1 MTENFPGPMAGKT
14 ALVTG
19 GAGGIG
25 RATAAGL
32 AALGARVGIIGRDKA
47 RTQAA
52 AIGIVRESGNPA
64 VDAFAA
70 GMSCQAQVRALA
82 AAVRSAYRGWMC
94 WPTTWAGSGPPGTSP
109 PTGWSAPSPS
119 TTSPPSWGSGSGAG
133 AVPLMSRDRLACLA
147 SVMKRLSR

>member
-19 GAGGIG
+19 GTGGIG

-32 AALGARVGIIGRDKA
+32 AALGARVGITGRDKA

-52 AIGIVRESGNPA
+52 ATGIVRESGNPA

-70 GMSCQAQVRALA
+70 DMSCQAGVRALA
-82 AAVRSAYRGWMC
+82 AAVRSA
-94 WPTTWAGSGPPGTSP
+94 
-109 PTGWSAPSPS
+109 SAVRVATRPEPDDLRAA
-119 TTSPPSWGSGSGAG
+119 AG
-133 AVPLMSRDRLACLA
+133 ALGGAASRA
-147 SVMKRLSR
+147 